1 MSGVSVGVTVYVR
14 LFQQSDDF
22 TNGMIWLQ
30 TSVLIIWSQS
40 VLQLIE
46 IAVQTDFIRAF
57 DFFQNGHTNSF
68 FTCQAFLGT
77 SQC

>member
-1 MSGVSVGVTVYVR
+1 MSGVCIGVKVLVR
-14 LFQQSDDF
+14 LFQQSDDC
-22 TNGMIWLQ
+22 TNGMIWSQ

-57 DFFQNGHTNSF
+57 DFFQNGHGN
-68 FTCQAFLGT
+68 
-77 SQC
+77 